1 MKKVFLVF
9 ALLTILA
16 LGASAQSKPKQVTV
30 MGYPGT
36 ITNQGTIEC
45 GPDKSKVC
53 IKINIGSRLAE
64 NILENEE
71 IDSYSSLDESSE
83 IWLSVFTSPNS
94 FIELP
99 IKEYSIKKN
108 LQGKTEVSFK

>member
-1 MKKVFLVF
+1 MKKISLVF
-9 ALLTILA
+9 AFLSIFAFSALA
-16 LGASAQSKPKQVTV
+16 QPKPKQVTI

-53 IKINIGSRLAE
+53 IRINIGSRLAE
-64 NILENEE
+64 NTLENEE
-71 IDSYSSLDESSE
+71 IDNYSSLDEGSE
-83 IWLSVFTSPNS
+83 IWLSVFTSSNS

-99 IKEYSIKKN
+99 IRKYAIKKTP
-108 LQGKTEVSFK
+108 QGKTEISFE